1 MFHFKGFDKVTGEID
16 FHNSI
21 NFTSESSDLVP
32 ATDTNTG
39 PENKYYLCI
48 CDYYGPAGQ
57 RGAVMVDNQ
66 TKNLQWKIFLCSTS
80 RANQIFRG
88 IEEGLGC
95 FLSQD
100 YHAGLMVF
108 CRESFVLKCYGIGSS
123 KASNSF
129 IYKTLSLFL
138 SYLSYLNMGG
148 TQNKHLIE
156 IWGHLIET
164 KIHLTAEHI
173 LCLSN
178 QTADWDSR
186 NFQDSTE

>member
-32 ATDTNTG
+32 ATDTNAG

-100 YHAGLMVF
+100 YHAGWMVF

-156 IWGHLIET
+156 IWGHLMET

-178 QTADWDSR
+178 QTVDWDSR

>member
-1 MFHFKGFDKVTGEID
+1 
-16 FHNSI
+16 
-21 NFTSESSDLVP
+21 
-32 ATDTNTG
+32 
-39 PENKYYLCI
+39 
-48 CDYYGPAGQ
+48 
-57 RGAVMVDNQ
+57 MVDNQ

-88 IEEGLGC
+88 IEEGLRC

-100 YHAGLMVF
+100 YHAGSMVF

-186 NFQDSTE
+186 NFQDSTEQKLWPTVFKQICSHLEKPLLDLFASGLCNQLPRYIA